1 MSSLA
6 LPQAYES
13 TLDLRET
20 QRAIKFIKDLFEG
33 NLARALRLERIS
45 APLFVGTETG
55 INDDLNGVERKV
67 NFTIMADNYA
77 PAEIVLS
84 LAKWKRMALADYG
97 FARGEGLYTDMN
109 AVRPDEPVL
118 DNLHSVYVDQWDWE
132 KVISK
137 EERSLD
143 FLKQVVRTIYD
154 VIRETE
160 RAVHDRYP
168 SVAPIL
174 PEDIVFIHTEDLVRT
189 YPDMTPS
196 QREDAVAKEYGA
208 VFLIGIGGVLP
219 DGKIH
224 DGRAPDYDDWT
235 TETSEGK
242 YGLNGDI
249 LVWYPILQRAFEISS
264 MGIRVDGEVML
275 KQLEIRGVSERTG
288 LLWHR
293 RLLDGALPLTI
304 GGGIGQS
311 RLCMF
316 LLHKA
321 HIGEV
326 QASVW
331 PVPMKRECAEAG
343 IPLL

>member
-1 MSSLA
+1 MSSLT

-13 TLDLRET
+13 ILDLRET
-20 QRAIKFIKDLFEG
+20 QRAIKFIKDLFQR

-55 INDDLNGVERKV
+55 VNDDLNGVERKV

-84 LAKWKRMALADYG
+84 LAKWKRMALLDYG
-97 FARGEGLYTDMN
+97 FTKGEGLYTDMN

-137 EERSLD
+137 EERSLG
-143 FLKQVVRTIYD
+143 FLKQVVRTIYG

-160 RAVHDRYP
+160 QAVHDRYP
-168 SVAPIL
+168 SIEAIL
-174 PEDIVFIHTEDLVRT
+174 PEDIFFIHTEDLTKT
-189 YPDMTPS
+189 YPDIPPS

-242 YGLNGDI
+242 CGLNGDI

-264 MGIRVDGEVML
+264 MGIRVDADVML
-275 KQLEIRGVSERTG
+275 KQLRIRGVSERKD

-293 RLLDGALPLTI
+293 RLLNGALPLTI

-316 LLHKA
+316 LLRKA

-331 PVPMKRECAEAG
+331 PVPMKQECTKAG